1 MKGASLSAKRGATQ
15 NKRKS
20 LSQRKEPRPQWGDGA
35 DALHFPRQ
43 STGKRSG
50 TRVSPQHEEAAL
62 KRDSNASVA
71 RKCHQV
77 KRDALIP

>member
-1 MKGASLSAKRGATQ
+1 MPRGEPRKTKGSPSHRG
-15 NKRKS
+15 R
-20 LSQRKEPRPQWGDGA
+20 EPRPQWGDGA

-43 STGKRSG
+43 SMSKRSG
-50 TRVSPQHEEAAL
+50 TRVSPQHEEAAS

-77 KRDALIP
+77 NRDALIP